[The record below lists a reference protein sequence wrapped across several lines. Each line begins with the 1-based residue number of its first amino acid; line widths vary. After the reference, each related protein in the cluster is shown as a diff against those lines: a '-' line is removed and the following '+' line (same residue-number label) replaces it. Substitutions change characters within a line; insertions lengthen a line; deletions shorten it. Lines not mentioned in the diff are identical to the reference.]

1 MWPQWGQTP
10 RPYRRPYRVP
20 GSRTSKDQV
29 LTKGKQGCLTGDG
42 WAGRPQGLQMPG
54 PASPPRGVCSRTL
67 GAHGFL
73 AASRPDTAGPW
84 GASF

>member
-20 GSRTSKDQV
+20 GSHTSKDQA
-29 LTKGKQGCLTGDG
+29 LAKGKQGCLTGDG
-42 WAGRPQGLQMPG
+42 WAGRPRGLQVPG
-54 PASPPRGVCSRTL
+54 PPSPPRGACSRTL
-67 GAHGFL
+67 GPHGFL
-73 AASRPDTAGPW
+73 AASLPDAAGPW